1 MNPII
6 KIKICGL
13 RRKEDIAIVNE
24 TEPDYIGFV
33 FASSKREVSEETA
46 AELARLLKP
55 QIQKV
60 GVFVDAPPERI
71 IRLLQEGVIDLAQ
84 LHGSESEAD
93 VRRIREATGKEVIR
107 TRILKLVAAA
117 DCVGEQDVARSFNT
131 DAQNVWQSLDTEADY
146 LLLDSGKG
154 SGKVLNW
161 HDLAKRAD
169 VGKPYFLAGGLNPE
183 NVTEA
188 LAQLRENLP
197 YAVDVSSGVETD
209 GYKDAEKIRLFIEKV
224 RRWRCDAGE

>member
-1 MNPII
+1 MNQIV

-33 FASSKREVSEETA
+33 FANSKREVSEETA
-46 AELARLLKP
+46 AELAGLLKP
-55 QIQKV
+55 QIRKV
-60 GVFVDAPPERI
+60 GVFVDAPPERV
-71 IRLLQEGVIDLAQ
+71 IRLLQTGVIDLAQ

-107 TRILKLVAAA
+107 TRILNPK
-117 DCVGEQDVARSFNT
+117 
-131 DAQNVWQSLDTEADY
+131 DALDSVDTEADY
-146 LLLDSGKG
+146 LLFDSGKG

-161 HDLAKRAD
+161 QELAGETE
-169 VGKPYFLAGGLNPE
+169 VTKPYFLAGGLNTE
-183 NVTEA
+183 NVTQA
-188 LAQLRENLP
+188 LTQLRENVP

-209 GYKDAEKIRLFIEKV
+209 GYKDVAKVRTFIDKV
-224 RRWRCDAGE
+224 RRWRSDAGADHM